1 MNLRVSLFWLA
12 AGQRAAAFDPMICSL
27 QPLSESVG
35 QGVVQADFE
44 FALLIIFPTSKI
56 SYAVQ
61 F

>member
-44 FALLIIFPTSKI
+44 FALLIIFTTS
-56 SYAVQ
+56 
-61 F
+61 